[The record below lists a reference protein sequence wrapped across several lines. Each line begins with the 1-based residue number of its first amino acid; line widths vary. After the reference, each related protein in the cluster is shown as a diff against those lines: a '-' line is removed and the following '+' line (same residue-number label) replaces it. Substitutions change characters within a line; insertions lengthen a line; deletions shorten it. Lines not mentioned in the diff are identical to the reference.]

1 MHFTLRF
8 FFNRIIFPNFYLL
21 GWPLFDVSQ
30 ACHIGTTYLLHKL
43 LFFSE
48 NEYECSICLT
58 SLKETKDY
66 GAVKKLEC
74 GHEYHINCIGKWFE
88 QKRDC
93 PQCRNYV
100 VPKEE
105 YPALGL
111 HRNIRH

>member
-1 MHFTLRF
+1 MCTYHLQKLCF
-8 FFNRIIFPNFYLL
+8 FP
-21 GWPLFDVSQ
+21 P
-30 ACHIGTTYLLHKL
+30 
-43 LFFSE
+43 E

-58 SLKETKDY
+58 SLRETRDY

-105 YPALGL
+105 YPALGAV
-111 HRNIRH
+111 HYRH

>member
-1 MHFTLRF
+1 MNFVCVPIVYKNCAF
-8 FFNRIIFPNFYLL
+8 FP
-21 GWPLFDVSQ
+21 P
-30 ACHIGTTYLLHKL
+30 
-43 LFFSE
+43 E

-58 SLKETKDY
+58 SLRETRDY

-105 YPALGL
+105 YPALGAV
-111 HRNIRH
+111 HYRH